1 MGNACERMDGL
12 LAPWVDGE
20 ISPGEGAYVEA
31 HLARCPPCRARAAAE
46 RRIRSLLQSRRAA
59 LAAGELPASLS
70 ARLAAARPRP
80 RPRARRVSLPAAAAA
95 VVALLVGGW
104 GLHELTLR
112 STSVLAAQLAA
123 DHVKCH
129 LLARGG
135 DASDPARVE
144 KTLADR
150 YGFDVR
156 VPPGTSDGRLRLLG
170 ARRCLTGEGTNA
182 HVLYRFDDQP
192 VSLYLVPEQP
202 RAPAALEV
210 AGQQAVMWPGHNGTY
225 VLLASARAGLDMTD
239 LARNMQRAAE

>member
-1 MGNACERMDGL
+1 MGNPCERMDGL

-20 ISPGEGAYVEA
+20 ISPAEGAYVET

-46 RRIRSLLQSRRAA
+46 RQIRNLLQSRRAA
-59 LAAGELPASLS
+59 LAAGEMPASLS
-70 ARLAAARPRP
+70 ARLATTRLRPRV
-80 RPRARRVSLPAAAAA
+80 RRLSLPAAA
-95 VVALLVGGW
+95 VLALVVGGW

-129 LLARGG
+129 LLARSG
-135 DASDPARVE
+135 DSSDPARVE
-144 KTLADR
+144 QALADR

-239 LARNMQRAAE
+239 LARTMQRASE

>member
-1 MGNACERMDGL
+1 MDGL

-20 ISPGEGAYVEA
+20 ISPAEGAYVEA

-46 RRIRSLLQSRRAA
+46 RRIRSLLQSRRPA
-59 LAAGELPASLS
+59 LAADAMPASLS
-70 ARLAAARPRP
+70 ARLAAARP

-95 VVALLVGGW
+95 VVALLAGGW

-129 LLARGG
+129 LLARTGE
-135 DASDPARVE
+135 ANDPARVE
-144 KTLADR
+144 KVLADR

-156 VPPGTSDGRLRLLG
+156 VPPGTSDGRLRLVG

-225 VLLASARAGLDMTD
+225 VLLASARPGLDVTG
-239 LARNMQRAAE
+239 LARNMQRVAE

>member
-1 MGNACERMDGL
+1 MDGL

-46 RRIRSLLQSRRAA
+46 RRIRSLLQSRRTS

-80 RPRARRVSLPAAAAA
+80 RGRRVSLPAAAAA
-95 VVALLVGGW
+95 AVALLAGGW

-129 LLARGG
+129 LLARTG
-135 DASDPARVE
+135 DATDPARVE
-144 KTLADR
+144 KALANR

-210 AGQQAVMWPGHNGTY
+210 AGQQAVLWPGHNGTY
-225 VLLASARAGLDMTD
+225 VLLASARAGLDVTG
-239 LARNMQRAAE
+239 LARDMQRVAE